1 MKRYTLYM
9 YAFALSAFALAS
21 CSKELTEGLDDVNI
35 GVVTDEN
42 VMYDGMIVTAKK
54 GQPVEFTINGEP
66 DFVTFY
72 SGELGHQYIYKD
84 RTSVSA
90 EDVTDAELSFYL
102 YRDTGSDFG
111 KGNARDNNTLDIFY
125 TYADEGAGQTGFPGL
140 AKDNFDADYT
150 AVKDFEWTTMVDH
163 DEFYSLGT
171 NVVSAVNNGAFTL
184 PVKDYIGKN
193 LVIAIAYNKDE
204 RQNPS
209 ATGGQATNQHA
220 YYFNTMNITATLRNG
235 QEATQYAS
243 SFKFTA
249 LNLDDKS
256 YTTVTNNTSGRWNL
270 SSASAGNFF
279 IHSTGSANEW
289 KTSWLV
295 SDPINILAC
304 EPDQGVSVKNISQDM
319 PTYSHTYENVGT
331 YTATFVVT
339 NGNYKHEDRG
349 VYQIVVNVTE

>member
-1 MKRYTLYM
+1 MRRYTLYI
-9 YAFALSAFALAS
+9 YASALSAFALVS
-21 CSKELTEGLDDVNI
+21 CSKGLTEGLDDVSV
-35 GVVTDEN
+35 GVVTNEN
-42 VMYDGMIVTAKK
+42 VVRDGMVVTAKK
-54 GQPVEFTINGEP
+54 GQPIEFTINGEP

-84 RTSVSA
+84 RTSISA
-90 EDVTDAELSFYL
+90 EDVMDAELSFYL
-102 YRDTGSDFG
+102 YRDANADFPSG
-111 KGNARDNNTLDIFY
+111 DARDNNTLEIFY
-125 TYADEGAGQTGFPGL
+125 AYTDEEAGVTGFPGL
-140 AKDNFDADYT
+140 AKDNFDADYE
-150 AVKDFEWTTMVDH
+150 AVKGFSWSTMVEH
-163 DEFYSLGT
+163 EKFNGLGT
-171 NVVSAVNNGAFTL
+171 NIVTGSFFTF
-184 PVKDYIGKN
+184 PVRDFIGKN
-193 LVIAIAYNKDE
+193 FVVAIAYNKDE

-209 ATGGQATNQHA
+209 AAGGTATNQHA
-220 YYFNTMNITATLRNG
+220 YYFNTMGITTTLRSG
-235 QEATQYAS
+235 QESTQYAS

-279 IHSTGSANEW
+279 IHSTASSADW

-295 SDPINILAC
+295 SDPIDILAC
-304 EPDQGVSVKNISQDM
+304 EPDRGENIKNISQDV
-319 PTYSHTYENVGT
+319 PTYTYTYDEVGT